1 MKKNK
6 PNFVR
11 LKRVFIFLN
20 VWFLIRFCNLFYCL
34 LGFKKYRKAF
44 LSIFMYIAVILS
56 LRSFSEVI
64 HFNFIA
70 VRTFL
75 LYFFKGEHLFFLIYY
90 FIFIMCGY
98 RLMVNSLSSTQM
110 IWVRFPLSA
119 YINNYAYLVKLVNTT
134 DLKSVPLWLSVQ
146 VR

>member
-1 MKKNK
+1 M
-6 PNFVR
+6 
-11 LKRVFIFLN
+11 FIFLN

-34 LGFKKYRKAF
+34 LGFKKFRKAF
-44 LSIFMYIAVILS
+44 LSIFIYCCNTFPKKFLGSNS
-56 LRSFSEVI
+56 LQFYCSSDFPP
-64 HFNFIA
+64 
-70 VRTFL
+70 L
-75 LYFFKGEHLFFLIYY
+75 FFKGEHVFFLIYY

-119 YINNYAYLVKLVNTT
+119 FFTSAYLVKLVNTT
-134 DLKSVPLWLSVQ
+134 DLKSVPFRLSVQ

>member
-1 MKKNK
+1 MY
-6 PNFVR
+6 V
-11 LKRVFIFLN
+11 LN
-20 VWFLIRFCNLFYCL
+20 VCSFFLMYDFSYDFATCFTAYWVS
-34 LGFKKYRKAF
+34 KKYRKVF
-44 LSIFMYIAVILS
+44 LFIFMYIAVILS

-64 HFNFIA
+64 HFNFTA

-75 LYFFKGEHLFFLIYY
+75 LCFLKGEHVFFLIYY

-119 YINNYAYLVKLVNTT
+119 FFTSAYLVKLVNTT
-134 DLKSVPLWLSVQ
+134 DLKSVPFRLSVQ

>member
-1 MKKNK
+1 MY
-6 PNFVR
+6 V
-11 LKRVFIFLN
+11 LN
-20 VWFLIRFCNLFYCL
+20 VCSFFLMYNFSYDFATCFTAYWVSKNSEKLFCPF
-34 LGFKKYRKAF
+34 
-44 LSIFMYIAVILS
+44 SYIAVILS

-64 HFNFIA
+64 HFNFTA

-75 LYFFKGEHLFFLIYY
+75 LCFIKGEHVFFLIYY

-119 YINNYAYLVKLVNTT
+119 FFTSAYLVKLVNTT
-134 DLKSVPLWLSVQ
+134 DLKSVPFRLSVQ